1 MSIFDELSRNR
12 PAGTRLFVDRYTPC
26 RDFATELNTDPSR
39 QIILVYVGVGG
50 NGKSALLR
58 TFQNHCAFRL
68 PTEQWQELQ
77 QYPDEYFVDAL
88 GRAPGAVKVPVAF
101 LDFGAQPS
109 GANRPQ
115 EPLGALF
122 MLKRQL
128 AAHGITTPR
137 FDFAAITYL
146 HRSGADVE
154 ALIAELFP
162 RSELAAAAGIADVFL
177 QVPAVQLGTALFRWM
192 SGRLDNLLEQ
202 RRLRQRVPHDVVE
215 EVLTLPPEPDL
226 LEILPRLFGA
236 DLRAALTSGR
246 RRPDR
251 IVLLFDTY
259 EAVTGEGERARFAG
273 VGGPRW
279 IRSLLG
285 NLPLA
290 DGVLPVVAGRVAPDW
305 PRALTDPIP
314 ERYVHITALG
324 PLPDRFAHLYLAEA
338 GVAEGE
344 LRDALIDYS
353 TVEAGLVHP
362 LLLGLAADVALS
374 AGEQGTPL
382 VPGDLGDSAEL
393 ADRERMLAARL
404 LSRVNA
410 DLEEAIAAVSA
421 ARSFDHATFVYLGTH
436 LDFPVSQPIF
446 RRLVG
451 FSFVTPQAGDE
462 RFAIHQLLR
471 RAIENIAPDT
481 VRQAN
486 EVLADYYSRVPHND
500 FTDRV
505 DHIYH
510 RARLNPAA
518 GVELWLRE
526 MDRALEISR
535 FDRCRSLLSVL
546 GELEMPSEQV
556 AEACAY
562 QVARAE
568 IALGRWDDAELR
580 VARLP
585 AAAPHS
591 LLLRADLTFK
601 RGDFGAAERLTAAA
615 LAAAAGRAGPERLPF
630 LLMSA
635 ELMLFLGRFDEG
647 GRRCEEGLAIIGAEG
662 DANDAV
668 RWHTKL
674 ASIEFFAG
682 RIDAAKEQLASAA
695 RRLDSMPEDIRDR
708 AAEAGLRVEEAV
720 VAEAEDRPLDAR
732 RGQAEALRIRREI
745 SDVRGVAHAL
755 NGLGLAALQLNDPVE
770 AEERFLES
778 GAIARDLGEELL
790 LAKVTRG
797 RAEAATLAG
806 RFDDADRLA
815 GEALAGF
822 ERAAIPYDVTHAW
835 ITQARVH
842 LARGDE
848 AGWLAP
854 ADRARTEIESEG
866 FGSLYARCP
875 EIRIPAA
882 ERIAAAM
889 LAFAAGDA
897 LGVPWEGSEP
907 DAIDPARIPDVPAAS
922 WGWPRGAT
930 SDDTAQMLLV
940 AELLA
945 DTDGDPSPERFMGR
959 LADAAAGIRGIGPT
973 TGRAIEHFRETGS
986 LPEPDPGQ
994 RPTNGAAMRMLPVGW
1009 ATPATDTKLRRELT
1023 RTLAIGTHQA
1033 PQAIGAACVV
1043 TAMGSWAIEGVGV
1056 EAVLDAAA
1064 AEVEWVARRHAD
1076 LPAVRDA
1083 LTGAWRPPTA
1093 GVTLDAAETV
1103 AAIVHVLRT
1112 APDLATALPFAVS
1125 LGGDTDTVAAMVGG
1139 ILGARAPGQV
1149 DELGWLPLVDF
1160 ERRPDLATRL
1170 RELRRSRYVR

>member
-1 MSIFDELSRNR
+1 MSIFDDLSRHR
-12 PAGTRLFVDRYTPC
+12 PAGARLFVDRHTPC
-26 RDFATELNTDPSR
+26 RDFATELNTDPPR
-39 QIILVYVGVGG
+39 QIILAYVGVGG

-58 TFQNHCAFRL
+58 TFQNRCAFRL
-68 PTEQWQELQ
+68 PAEQWQEVQ

-88 GRAPGAVKVPVAF
+88 SRAPDTVKVPVAF

-115 EPLGALF
+115 EPLSALF

-128 AAHGITTPR
+128 AGHGIDTPR

-146 HRSGADVE
+146 HRSGADVK

-162 RSELAAAAGIADVFL
+162 RSELATAAGIADVFL
-177 QVPAVQLGTALFRWM
+177 QVPAVQLGTALFKWM
-192 SGRLDNLLEQ
+192 NGRLDNLLEQ
-202 RRLRQRVPHDVVE
+202 KRLRKRVPRDVVE
-215 EVLTLPPEPDL
+215 EVLSLPPEPDV

-246 RRPDR
+246 RRPSR

-259 EAVTGEGERARFAG
+259 EAVAGEGERARFTG

-305 PRALTDPIP
+305 PKALTDPIP
-314 ERYVHITALG
+314 ERYVSITALG
-324 PLPDRFAHLYLAEA
+324 PLPDHFAHLYLTAA

-344 LRDALIDYS
+344 LQDALIDYS
-353 TVEAGLVHP
+353 TVDPGLVHP
-362 LLLGLAADVALS
+362 LLLGLSTDVALS
-374 AGEQGTPL
+374 AGERGTPL
-382 VPGDLGDSAEL
+382 ASGDFRGSAEL

-410 DLEEAIAAVSA
+410 ELEEAIAAVSA
-421 ARSFDHATFVYLGTH
+421 ARSFDHETFVYLGTH
-436 LDFPVSQPIF
+436 LDFPVGQAIF

-451 FSFVTPQAGDE
+451 FSFVTPQAGGE

-471 RAIENIAPDT
+471 RAIGNIAPDT

-486 EVLADYYSRVPHND
+486 EVLADYYSRMPHDD

-510 RARLNPAA
+510 SARLDATE

-526 MDRALEISR
+526 VDRALAISR

-546 GELEMPSEQV
+546 GELEMPSESV

-568 IALGRWDDAELR
+568 IALGRWDEAEQR
-580 VARLP
+580 MARLP

-591 LLLRADLTFK
+591 LLLRADLAFK
-601 RGDFGAAERLTAAA
+601 RGDFDAAERLAAEA
-615 LAAAAGRAGPERLPF
+615 LAASRPGPERLPF

-647 GRRCEEGLAIIGAEG
+647 RRRCEEGLAIIGPEG

-668 RWHTKL
+668 LWHAKL
-674 ASIEFFAG
+674 ASIEFFSG
-682 RIDAAKEQLASAA
+682 RADEAEQQLALAG
-695 RRLDSMPEDIRDR
+695 RRLDSIPEDLRDR

-755 NGLGLAALQLNDPVE
+755 NGLGLAALQLNDPAE

-815 GEALAGF
+815 GAALAGF

-842 LARGDE
+842 RARGDE
-848 AGWLAP
+848 VGWLAL
-854 ADRARTEIESEG
+854 ADQARTEIESAD

-907 DAIDPARIPDVPAAS
+907 DVIDPAEIPNVPAAS

-930 SDDTAQMLLV
+930 SDDTAQILLV

-945 DTDGDPSPERFMGR
+945 DTGGRPTPEQFMGR
-959 LADAAAGIRGIGPT
+959 LADAAAEIRGIGPT

-1009 ATPATDTKLRRELT
+1009 ATPATEAGLRRELT
-1023 RTLAIGTHQA
+1023 RTLAVGTHQA

-1043 TAMGSWAIEGVGV
+1043 TAMGSWAIEGVSV
-1056 EAVLDAAA
+1056 ETVLAAA
-1064 AEVEWVARRHAD
+1064 ATEVEWVTRHHAD

-1083 LTGAWRPPTA
+1083 LTGAWRPPAA

-1112 APDLATALPFAVS
+1112 ASDLATALPLAVS
-1125 LGGDTDTVAAMVGG
+1125 LGGDTDTVTAMVGG
-1139 ILGARAPGQV
+1139 ILGARVPGQV
-1149 DELGWLPLVDF
+1149 DELDWLPLVDF
-1160 ERRPDLATRL
+1160 DRRPDLAARL